1 MISYND
7 RMDILS
13 ADRAVYA
20 GRYRLERVVGRG
32 PSGVVYAAT
41 EIASGRSCALK
52 RLHAHFHE
60 GQVLH
65 QVQRDAL
72 AAAKVAHPGVLAP
85 SVAELDAEGRLYL
98 ISELA
103 KGESLR
109 ARAAAGP
116 LPIGE
121 ITRLFQILCAALDA
135 AHRAGLSHGDLTPSN
150 ILCPAEPEGQA
161 RICDFGM
168 SRLGQD
174 PSSLWGGAPGY
185 IPPEVYRGEVSGP
198 GPRADVFALGALL
211 FLCLTGRRLF
221 DGPSAAAVMFK
232 VCVAPLPS
240 VGTLLAGRRRLEAL
254 LAMAC
259 DKDPEARFDN
269 PAAFWRALEG
279 VVSAE
284 VSAPLPAPR
293 ESEPSRD
300 PRSKARSRE
309 PRPAALEGVASPP
322 RLDRLPVT
330 PPAQPAV
337 AAPREGEAGER
348 REEGPGPA
356 ALPPPLPPPPIDEE
370 EEAAP
375 GGTLLTQTVRPP
387 WVRSLLWAG
396 SGAVLTTALLLGGGT
411 LVRVLRPGPGQGPG
425 NGAQPA
431 APQEPGNAD
440 AAMLLQA
447 EEKLAAL
454 DYAGALSLTEPL
466 LRRRPGD
473 PQVEALHKRA
483 GEMMRAGALYQGFV
497 KAVERGDIEAAM
509 ALHRELPAD
518 SPYRVHAAG
527 TYRGVRARYMQFHL
541 DLAAAASRNGACEE
555 VERQVAQV
563 QQAAERGE
571 EMMERGWRL
580 VERCRP
586 RSRGDQPDRQERGGA
601 EGREGREGIKLRD
614 PFVKTP

>member
-1 MISYND
+1 
-7 RMDILS
+7 MDILS

-41 EIASGRSCALK
+41 EIGGGRPCALK
-52 RLHAHFHE
+52 RLHAHLHE
-60 GQVLH
+60 EQVLH
-65 QVQRDAL
+65 KVQRDAL
-72 AAAKVAHPGVLAP
+72 AAAAVGHPGVLAP
-85 SVAELDAEGRLYL
+85 SVAELDAEGRLFL
-98 ISELA
+98 VSELSR
-103 KGESLR
+103 GESLR

-121 ITRLFQILCAALDA
+121 ITRLFQALCAALDA
-135 AHRAGLSHGDLTPSN
+135 AHRAGLSHGDLTPN
-150 ILCPAEPEGQA
+150 NVLCPAEPEGQA

-174 PSSLWGGAPGY
+174 PSSLWAGAPGY
-185 IPPEVYRGEVSGP
+185 IPPEVYRGEASVP

-211 FLCLTGRRLF
+211 FLCLTGRQLF

-284 VSAPLPAPR
+284 VSAPLPPAR
-293 ESEPSRD
+293 EPSRE
-300 PRSKARSRE
+300 PQAPARPRE
-309 PRPAALEGVASPP
+309 PRPPSPEPAVAPLPPP

-330 PPAQPAV
+330 PPELPAV
-337 AAPREGEAGER
+337 
-348 REEGPGPA
+348 PGPD
-356 ALPPPLPPPPIDEE
+356 PTTQPLPIEEE
-370 EEAAP
+370 EEAQ
-375 GGTLLTQTVRPP
+375 GGTMFTQTVRPP

-396 SGAVLTTALLLGGGT
+396 SGAVFTTALLLSGGT
-411 LVRVLRPGPGQGPG
+411 LMRALRPGPGPG
-425 NGAQPA
+425 GGASA
-431 APQEPGNAD
+431 AAAQEPGGAD

-466 LRRRPGD
+466 RRRRPGD
-473 PQVEALHKRA
+473 RQVEALHQRA

-509 ALHRELPAD
+509 ALHRELPTD
-518 SPYRVHAAG
+518 SPYRTHAAG
-527 TYRGVRARYMQFHL
+527 TYRSVRARYMQFHL
-541 DLAAAASRNGACEE
+541 DLAAAASRSGACEE

-563 QQAAERGE
+563 QQAAEARGE
-571 EMMERGWRL
+571 EAVERGWRML
-580 VERCRP
+580 ERCRP
-586 RSRGDQPDRQERGGA
+586 RLRGDQPERQGRDEGQDRR
-601 EGREGREGIKLRD
+601 KLRD
-614 PFVKTP
+614 PFAKGR